1 VGEKRRRIFVFV
13 FVFFFFGKREGI
25 GRRKIGNEKR
35 FEEDEND
42 NDDTNAGSET
52 RILL

>member
-1 VGEKRRRIFVFV
+1 VGEKRRRIFIFVFV
-13 FVFFFFGKREGI
+13 FVFFGKREGI
-25 GRRKIGNEKR
+25 GQRKIGNEKR

-42 NDDTNAGSET
+42 NDTNAGSET